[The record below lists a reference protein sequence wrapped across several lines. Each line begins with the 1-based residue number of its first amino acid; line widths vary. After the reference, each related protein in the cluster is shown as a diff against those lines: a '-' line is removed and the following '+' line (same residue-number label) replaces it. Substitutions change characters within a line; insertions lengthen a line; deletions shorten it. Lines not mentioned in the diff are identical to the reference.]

1 MLYLL
6 DIIRKSKTNH
16 LLVI

>member
-6 DIIRKSKTNH
+6 DNNRKIKTNH